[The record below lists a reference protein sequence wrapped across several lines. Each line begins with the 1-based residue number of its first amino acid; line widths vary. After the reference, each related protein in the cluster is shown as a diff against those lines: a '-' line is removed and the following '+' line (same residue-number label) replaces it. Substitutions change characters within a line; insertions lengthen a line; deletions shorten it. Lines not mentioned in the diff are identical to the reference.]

1 MNLHWIKDPSV
12 QFAVIGA
19 MLFAL
24 NGLFQ
29 DGSPGDDQEIVI
41 TQNRIQHLSNIFE
54 RGWQR
59 PPGADELQGLIDDY
73 VREEVLYREAVKMGL
88 DENDTVI
95 RRRLRMKMEFLAKDL
110 VDAIEPTDQVLQNYY
125 DANIARYT
133 VPAHYTF
140 EQVFLDSNKRTEV
153 AEDARIVLTK
163 LTAGKDPQT
172 LSDSN
177 LLQYRFEDISSER
190 IDRLFGSDFSL
201 QLVELEAGEWTGP
214 LTSSYGEH
222 LVRISAATPRHQADF
237 ADIKAEVL
245 RDWQLEEQQ
254 NILETQYETLRANYR
269 IRIAEPVDAVATGEQ
284 QEPQKAGIAGA
295 EQ

>member
-1 MNLHWIKDPSV
+1 MNLRWIKDPSV

-29 DGSPGDDQEIVI
+29 ADGTGDDQEIVI

-59 PPGADELQGLIDDY
+59 PPAPDELQGLIDDY

-110 VDAIEPTDQVLQNYY
+110 VDAIEPTDQVLKNYY
-125 DANIARYT
+125 DANITKYT

-140 EQVFLDSNKRTEV
+140 EQVFLDSNKREEV
-153 AEDARIVLTK
+153 AEDARMILTK

-177 LLQYRFEDISSER
+177 LLQYRFEDVSSDR

-201 QLVELEAGEWTGP
+201 QLVELESGTWVGP

-222 LVRISAATPRHQADF
+222 LVRISAARPRHQADF

-245 RDWQLEEQQ
+245 RDWQLDEQR

-269 IRIAEPVDAVATGEQ
+269 IRIDEPVAEGEAREAQ
-284 QEPQKAGIAGA
+284 QQAAGIA
-295 EQ
+295 ETKQ